1 MMLFNL
7 KQIKEAVDFTVG
19 DDGLRGDE
27 VVNFLIAEYRVT
39 EYLSRPVNRA
49 IEIERRNNNNG

>member
-1 MMLFNL
+1 MLFNL

-49 IEIERRNNNNG
+49 IEIQRKKDLRI

>member
-1 MMLFNL
+1 MLFNL

-27 VVNFLIAEYRVT
+27 VVNFLIAGYRLT
-39 EYLSRPVNRA
+39 EYLSRPINRA
-49 IEIERRNNNNG
+49 LEIQRKKDLRV